1 MEKIFVT
8 GANGLLGTNL
18 VNILLERGFYVIGL
32 VRNRAK
38 YHGSVSKNLELVEG
52 GLTDDSVEKLVPVLM
67 DCDYIVHVAAETSQ
81 NLLRYSDYREI
92 NYAATVLLF
101 EAAVRCSIKKFIFVS
116 TANTLGYGSRKRGDD
131 FHGYSGSELASI
143 RAPFDNSLYAQS
155 KREAENYLLAN
166 NHRTDV
172 IIVNPTFMLGAYDSK
187 PGSGKIITMFWK
199 KPVIFYPPG
208 GKNFVHV
215 ADVADGIIKSLSQG
229 INGEKYLLANENL
242 SYREF
247 FEKMNT
253 QTKRNPLMIKIP
265 ALVLLFLGF
274 IGDILRIFRIKTS
287 ISPVNMKILCISNF
301 YSNKK
306 SVLELNITYQPIDKA
321 ISDAIKYFMLKGE

>member
-8 GANGLLGTNL
+8 GVNGLLGTNL
-18 VNILLERGFYVIGL
+18 VNTLLERGFYVIGL

-52 GLTDDSVEKLVPVLM
+52 GLTDDSIETLVPILM

-81 NLLRYSDYREI
+81 SMLRYSDYRKI
-92 NYAATVLLF
+92 NYEATVHLF
-101 EAAVRCSIKKFIFVS
+101 EAAVMCNIKRFIFVS
-116 TANTLGYGSRKRGDD
+116 TANTLGYGSCNRVND
-131 FHGYSGSELASI
+131 FQGNSGSELAGI
-143 RAPFDNSLYAQS
+143 RAPFDKSFYAQS
-155 KREAENYLLAN
+155 KREAEIYLLEN
-166 NHRTDV
+166 KHRTDV

-215 ADVADGIIKSLSQG
+215 ADVADSIIKSFSQG

-247 FEKMNT
+247 FEKLNT
-253 QTKRNPLMIKIP
+253 QTKRNSLMIKIP
-265 ALVLLFLGF
+265 AFVLLFLGF
-274 IGDILRIFRIKTS
+274 IGDIIRIFNIKTS
-287 ISPVNMKILCISNF
+287 ISSVNMKILCIYNF

-306 SVLELNITYQPIDKA
+306 SVADLHVTYQPIDMA
-321 ISDAIKYFMLKGE
+321 ISDAIKYFMRKGE